1 MPNAM
6 RPASEI
12 HQRRGPRRS
21 GPPRASVSQNHQSP
35 DRFTTEYKCYAPG
48 LGMVSDGT
56 MKLVKVV
63 KGRP

>member
-1 MPNAM
+1 MKSTNAGVHVA
-6 RPASEI
+6 PVPLA
-12 HQRRGPRRS
+12 HP
-21 GPPRASVSQNHQSP
+21 SVRITSP
-35 DRFTTEYKCYAPG
+35 LTRFTTEYKCYAPG